1 MATCQCGTVGQQP
14 HCPSW
19 EPVMLDAVTKSSR
32 PLQFVP
38 LLGELLEGLETEV
51 VLVSRQPLH
60 HV

>member
-1 MATCQCGTVGQQP
+1 
-14 HCPSW
+14 
-19 EPVMLDAVTKSSR
+19 MLDAVTKSSR